1 MNYLR
6 DCHQLY
12 HSLFLTAFARR
23 RTSGTASS
31 LAAGHVRRAP
41 AKTASAPLVLLQP
54 PLPGTS
60 CRRHAPPVPLRA
72 PRRRTP
78 SPCPAVTPLPRCR
91 SSRLMKRTPISPQPP
106 PRARAE
112 TQSRAPFS
120 PSLSDAA
127 AHGLHAEPPPL
138 SSLDPSH
145 PRERVPLG
153 SLILP
158 SPLTAAPTL
167 RSAAAAVCRRRRP

>member
-1 MNYLR
+1 MKYLR

-12 HSLFLTAFARR
+12 HSIFLTAFARR
-23 RTSGTASS
+23 RTSGTAPS

-78 SPCPAVTPLPRCR
+78 SPCPAVTPLPRR
-91 SSRLMKRTPISPQPP
+91 RPSHLTKRTPISPQPP
-106 PRARAE
+106 PHARAK
-112 TQSRAPFS
+112 TQSRAPLLPVAQQRS
-120 PSLSDAA
+120 RPPLLAV
-127 AHGLHAEPPPL
+127 EPPPRGA
-138 SSLDPSH
+138 PSFAH
-145 PRERVPLG
+145 PRPQ
-153 SLILP
+153 P
-158 SPLTAAPTL
+158 NP
-167 RSAAAAVCRRRRP
+167 